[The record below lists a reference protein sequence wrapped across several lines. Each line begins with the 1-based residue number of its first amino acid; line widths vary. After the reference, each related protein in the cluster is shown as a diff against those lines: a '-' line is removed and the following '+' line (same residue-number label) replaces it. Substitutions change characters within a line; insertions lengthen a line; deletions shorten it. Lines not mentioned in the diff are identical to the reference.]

1 MESCISIN
9 TRQGKVIVK
18 IAEDATQDEILV
30 DLKKKL
36 KELKKLYKDDDT
48 PILISGKVLK
58 NTKPYKINN
67 RYKNRLRQSKNIRA
81 TRNKKDVQ

>member
-18 IAEDATQDEILV
+18 IAEDATQEEILV

-36 KELKKLYKDDDT
+36 KDFKNYTKMIILLYLFQEKF
-48 PILISGKVLK
+48 
-58 NTKPYKINN
+58 
-67 RYKNRLRQSKNIRA
+67 
-81 TRNKKDVQ
+81 